1 MKKLIALLIALP
13 LFAGGEAWLN
23 LGYGSASQGYDK
35 DGNAHDIG
43 GSSSIMNIYLGGSYD
58 FYKFPTLTLFGG
70 GDLRLSQ
77 HKFSPDQGN
86 SVSSGFALQNLVLFL
101 GAKGPFFKGKLG
113 FLMDLGPEM
122 DTNKIPNT
130 DEQNAIM
137 INLTGTLP
145 NPMFSL
151 SAGIY
156 YFLTLEGET
165 KIFVPFPQPGFQT
178 VKIDNGDYFAFFAK
192 GGYKF
197 AIGEAGL
204 ELIYRMRTAQ
214 KVEGNEIQDTDG
226 NHFSLIPYVTINP
239 PAMPFSFFI
248 KGAVVDEYLP
258 YGISLMGKNDFVTR
272 LGFTL
277 GGKIRF

>member
-1 MKKLIALLIALP
+1 MKKLIALIIALP

-23 LGYGSASQGYDK
+23 IGYGNVSQEYDK
-35 DGNAHDIG
+35 DGKVNDIG
-43 GSSSIMNIYLGGSYD
+43 GSFSVTNIYLGGSYD
-58 FYKFPTLTLFGG
+58 LYKLPALTLFGG

-77 HKFSPDQGN
+77 HQFSPDIGE

-101 GAKGPFFKGKLG
+101 GGKGPFFNGKIG

-122 DTNKIPNT
+122 DTDKIPNT

-137 INLTGTLP
+137 VNLSGTLP

-156 YFLTLEGET
+156 YFLTLEAET
-165 KIFVPFPQPGFQT
+165 KVFGPS

-197 AIGEAGL
+197 AMGEAGI
-204 ELIYRMRTAQ
+204 ELIYRMRTTA
-214 KVEGNEIQDTDG
+214 KIEGNEIQDSDG

-239 PAMPFSFFI
+239 PAFPLSFFI

-258 YGISLMGKNDFVTR
+258 YGFSLMGKNDLVTR

-277 GGKIRF
+277 GAKFSF